1 MIAKIHYIGKV
12 KKYKVI
18 IKNGEKVVIET
29 FTRTFTQAVK
39 IIENYKGGK
48 LCVR

>member
-1 MIAKIHYIGKV
+1 MVAKIHYIGGI

-18 IKNGEKVVIET
+18 IKNGEKVVIEA
-29 FTRTFTQAVK
+29 FTKTFTQAIQIV
-39 IIENYKGGK
+39 ENYKGGK